1 MNIDP
6 RRTVSINKAAELTG
20 VKRRT
25 IYNWM
30 STDKVDY
37 TRTAG
42 GAVRIFDDALE
53 RIASASI
60 PSAGKTRFRM
70 PSASPSAGRDH
81 GPFR

>member
-42 GAVRIFDDALE
+42 GAVRIFEDSLWRPVARRAPDADSLQ
-53 RIASASI
+53 RA
-60 PSAGKTRFRM
+60 R
-70 PSASPSAGRDH
+70 
-81 GPFR
+81 